1 MTRSRLSQLQKV
13 CNMIHKKLK
22 GFRMSLLRIKKLML
36 DEMTKQKAPKF
47 AIFVVD
53 YESCIFFH
61 FENIKWIFIFQ
72 KYVPIS
78 SNISL

>member
-61 FENIKWIFIFQ
+61 FENIKWIMIFQ
-72 KYVPIS
+72 
-78 SNISL
+78 